1 MWCGQPPSRDDESAS
16 NRLIQ
21 GAGGEEKLIN
31 HMARRMSESF
41 YKIVNIDITDNH
53 IQSINSPTSDHLYG
67 YIILWLDRKTGKS
80 EITFLF

>member
-1 MWCGQPPSRDDESAS
+1 MWCGQPPSGDDESAS
-16 NRLIQ
+16 DQLI
-21 GAGGEEKLIN
+21 
-31 HMARRMSESF
+31 RESF

-67 YIILWLDRKTGKS
+67 YIILWLDRKTGKI

>member
-1 MWCGQPPSRDDESAS
+1 MFEGYSADNVAEIVLPLLCS
-16 NRLIQ
+16 
-21 GAGGEEKLIN
+21 
-31 HMARRMSESF
+31 MSESF

-67 YIILWLDRKTGKS
+67 YIILWLDRKTGKI